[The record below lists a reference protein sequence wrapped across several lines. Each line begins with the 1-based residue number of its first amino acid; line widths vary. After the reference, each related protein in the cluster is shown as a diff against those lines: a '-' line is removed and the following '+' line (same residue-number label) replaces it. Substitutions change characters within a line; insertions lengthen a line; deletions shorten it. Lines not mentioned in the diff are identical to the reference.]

1 MFFILVF
8 VSFLLLSV
16 CGVWPSG
23 LRGRHAATYCEPSVV
38 GSNPI
43 GDNTL
48 YDTQTVAL
56 SLGILCVRL
65 IYVCKVKSQ
74 NIYCTHILHTRILT
88 QTRKLSSKSVINCT
102 FAHTSVHFDI

>member
-56 SLGILCVRL
+56 SLGILCVHL
-65 IYVCKVKSQ
+65 IYVCKVRMYIANTGVVISKKKK
-74 NIYCTHILHTRILT
+74 NRHTTTNYTEKCTG
-88 QTRKLSSKSVINCT
+88 K
-102 FAHTSVHFDI
+102 